1 MAHPHNG
8 TAHVA
13 CPACHYGPFARN
25 NYFTGKLL
33 VERDFTDETRFHME
47 KLRHHEQLLH
57 GWGVVCG
64 LKIKPH
70 PNEACR
76 DRFICV
82 EPGSAVDCC
91 GHDIIVAEEECIDI
105 TLLPEIK
112 ALKSNND
119 KDPHTLQICARYRE
133 CPTEDIPVLYD
144 DCGCDDTKCAPNRI
158 LESYEIGVMIDPAE
172 QPESLH
178 TPKFSWENSIAVA
191 HAEAAV
197 LHDASH
203 RLYVLT
209 ADDPATVY
217 QISTDNHATI
227 TARTLTKKAVALS
240 VSNDG
245 EHLYVVVEPISPAN
259 LRQLHVLDTTQTGMP
274 DFNTDPLDL
283 PNSSG
288 SAIELA
294 VGPDARLISL
304 VSSTGDVLRWPA
316 DLDTN
321 STPVAPELVK
331 NLGAGVAG
339 LTLSSDAKLAF
350 VLGPGNQIQALDL
363 ASATVTPIVVMPAA
377 AKPSSMALV
386 SSTAPDMLAVADQT
400 NMFLHLIALPPA
412 AALIGSVKLDHPPIG
427 LVAAPGGHW
436 AYVLEKDTDSFIQ
449 SVSLDALV
457 QHLAVS
463 PGAAFKVGEDSRQ
476 IVMAASGKRLY
487 IPYVDDIA
495 RPAAGGVAIVE
506 VSEASCAEI
515 LWRHLDGCPYCDV
528 PDCVVL
534 ATVENYHLGDRI
546 EEQTDPPA
554 DPAQDA
560 TDKVARIDNR
570 QGRRLLP
577 STQVLTE
584 LVECLLEHGV
594 AGAGTQGPPGA
605 PGAKGEK
612 GDKGDKGDTI
622 TGPAGPKGDPGP
634 GLEERLTRI
643 EALSWTHNSE
653 HVPATGNPNSFV
665 VEVEMLTGAKIPGL
679 VIGFTDEV
687 QVSKTIDAEHVFQ
700 VMVNHSTADESRR
713 GFVCR
718 CSIRGRA
725 IPVELKIDAQ
735 GKIAVNGAGHIDAAS
750 ESPPGDARGV
760 AFLLDMQL
768 APIARDILA
777 GIINDLWIILRGD
790 FVLDTKGNAVDA
802 EFVRAELPSGDRPK
816 SSSAGIQG
824 GRFESWF
831 RIKPQG

>member
-1 MAHPHNG
+1 MAHAQNIV
-8 TAHVA
+8 AQLA
-13 CPACHYGPFARN
+13 CPACNYGPFTRN

-33 VERDFTDETRFHME
+33 VERDFTDESRFHME

-64 LKIKPH
+64 LKVKAH

-76 DRFICV
+76 DRFVCV

-91 GHDIIVAEEECIDI
+91 GHDIIVAEEECVDF
-105 TLLPEIK
+105 TQLPEIK

-119 KDPHTLQICARYRE
+119 KDRHTLQICARFRE

-158 LESYEIGVMIDPAE
+158 LESYEIGVVIDPPQ
-172 QPESLH
+172 QPDSFH
-178 TPKFSWENSIAVA
+178 NPKFSWENSIAVA
-191 HAEAAV
+191 HAAAAV
-197 LHDASH
+197 LRDAAH

-227 TARTLTKKAVALS
+227 TARTLTKKAIALG

-245 EHLYVVVEPISPAN
+245 KHLYVVVEPTSPAT

-274 DFNTDPLDL
+274 DFNTNPLDL

-288 SAIELA
+288 SDVTLA
-294 VGPDARLISL
+294 VAPDGRLLGL

-321 STPVAPELVK
+321 PAPAAPELVK
-331 NLGAGVAG
+331 NLGAGAAG
-339 LTLSSDAKLAF
+339 LTLSSDGKLAF
-350 VLGPGNQIQALDL
+350 VLGSGNQIQSLDL
-363 ASATVTPIVVMPAA
+363 AAATVTPITVLPAA

-386 SSTAPDMLAVADQT
+386 TSTAPDMLAVIDQT
-400 NMFLHLIALPPA
+400 NLFLHLVALPPA
-412 AALIGSVKLDHPPIG
+412 AALIGSVKLDHPPVG
-427 LVAAPGGHW
+427 LVAAPGGHS
-436 AYVLEKDTDSFIQ
+436 AYVLEKDADSFIQ
-449 SVSLDALV
+449 SVSLDGLV
-457 QHLAVS
+457 QHLAVM
-463 PGAAFKVGEDSRQ
+463 PGTAFKVGQDSRQ
-476 IVMAASGKRLY
+476 IVMSASGKRLY

-495 RPAAGGVAIVE
+495 QPSAGAVAIVE
-506 VSEASCAEI
+506 ISEASCAEI
-515 LWRHLDGCPYCDV
+515 IWRHLDGCPHCDL

-534 ATVENYHLGDRI
+534 ATIENYHFGDRI

-560 TDKVARIDNR
+560 LDKIARIDNR
-570 QGRRLLP
+570 KGRRLLP

-594 AGAGTQGPPGA
+594 GGAGTQGPPGA

-612 GDKGDKGDTI
+612 GDKGDKGDTVV
-622 TGPAGPKGDPGP
+622 GPAGPKGDPGP

-653 HVPATGNPNSFV
+653 HVAATGNPNSFV

-679 VIGFTDEV
+679 VIGFTDDV
-687 QVSKTIDAEHVFQ
+687 QVSKTIDAEHVLQ
-700 VMVNHSTADESRR
+700 VLVDHSTPDESRR

-718 CSIRGRA
+718 CAIRGRA
-725 IPVELKIDAQ
+725 IPVKLKLDPQ
-735 GKIAVNGAGHIDAAS
+735 GKIVLNAAGHIDAAA
-750 ESPPGDARGV
+750 ESPPGNARGV
-760 AFLLDMQL
+760 AFLLDRQL

-816 SSSAGIQG
+816 SSLFGIQG
-824 GRFESWF
+824 GLFESWF
-831 RIKPQG
+831 AIKPQG